1 MLRFDS
7 QRFVLILCWVLIGG
21 LVYVVWN
28 RPKKA
33 KSKKGSKKV
42 LKSMSYSFFIGF
54 AGFRTK
60 LKTKLKVIA
69 HNYKKCG

>member
-1 MLRFDS
+1 LLRVKGQGFI
-7 QRFVLILCWVLIGG
+7 LILCWFSIVG
-21 LVYVVWN
+21 LVHVVWN

-54 AGFRTK
+54 ESFGTK
-60 LKTKLKVIA
+60 LKQS
-69 HNYKKCG
+69 